1 MSSYICINVFIT
13 KKRPE
18 NFKTLKAYKCDKSE
32 KCIKK
37 SFFIYAVIITSK
49 CLSLLASR
57 SYGSACD
64 CCKLQETTAD
74 CMRPQES

>member
-1 MSSYICINVFIT
+1 MSLKYYVELHLHQRFYN

-18 NFKTLKAYKCDKSE
+18 NLKTLKAYKCDKSE

-49 CLSLLASR
+49 SQLWVCL
-57 SYGSACD
+57 
-64 CCKLQETTAD
+64 
-74 CMRPQES
+74 